1 VQTNNYRTVGR
12 WILSTRVAGG
22 TGLDVDCPQGVISG
36 HQRLPDERP
45 LLAHK
50 RTPRDR
56 PPHLFQI
63 LVATCEPIS
72 PPGAVDGFPRA
83 PGPSLRRR
91 HADHLSPGFDP
102 GNGLASVGEFSWN
115 STDDGVTLSYSYDDD
130 LNLSQ
135 GARYDRICPHSKLCA
150 R

>member
-63 LVATCEPIS
+63 VVATCEPIS
-72 PPGAVDGFPRA
+72 PPARSTVSPVLLGHLYGDGTRITYRQVLT
-83 PGPSLRRR
+83 PGT
-91 HADHLSPGFDP
+91 G
-102 GNGLASVGEFSWN
+102 
-115 STDDGVTLSYSYDDD
+115 
-130 LNLSQ
+130 
-135 GARYDRICPHSKLCA
+135 
-150 R
+150 